1 MSKMPKTINLNIHGA
16 IVDQDFWGMGLPTPQ
31 KVIDQIKD
39 AGPGDQIAV
48 HINSPGGNVFA
59 GQAIHNILKQSLANV
74 TVYIDGVAASIASVI
89 AMAGNRVVMPPGTM
103 MMIHNPL
110 QLMLGG
116 YFAGE
121 LRDTADYLDK
131 IRDAMVATYQT
142 KVKSKSREELIAI
155 MDATTWLTAED
166 AVKSGFADEVL
177 EIGAIT
183 ASINGKTLNVAGMS
197 FDLSP
202 FATLPA
208 FVNAAPIVSAVMQ
221 REPPA
226 APVKTINEEE
236 KILDKKEFREK
247 YPEVYNEIVADGVTQ
262 ERTRMKALDDVAL
275 PGSEDLV
282 NKARYETGSTAEQV
296 AMQIIASAKEK
307 GSKTLQVMAADAAE
321 LFPVGGAVAPADTKA
336 QEEKERQALVDKM
349 TAYANEGRG
358 K

>member
-16 IVDQDFWGMGLPTPQ
+16 VVDQDFWGLGLPTPQ
-31 KVIDQIKD
+31 KVIDQIQGV
-39 AGPGDQIAV
+39 GPGDQIDV

-59 GQAIHNILKQSLANV
+59 GQAIHNILRQSQAKV

-89 AMAGNRVVMPPGTM
+89 AMAGNKIVMPPGTM

-121 LRDTADYLDK
+121 LRETADYLDK

-142 KVKSKSREELIAI
+142 KVKGKSKEEIIAI
-155 MDATTWLTAED
+155 MDATTWMTADE
-166 AVKSGFADEVL
+166 AIKSGFADEIL
-177 EIGAIT
+177 ETGAVT
-183 ASINGKTLNVAGMS
+183 ASMQGKTLNIAGMN

-208 FVNAAPIVSAVMQ
+208 FVNAAPIGAMGIPHN
-221 REPPA
+221 PPA
-226 APVKTINEEE
+226 APQKTNNEEE
-236 KILDKKEFREK
+236 KILDKKELREK
-247 YPEVYNEIVADGVTQ
+247 YPEIYNEIVADGVAQ

-275 PGSEDLV
+275 PGNEVLLA
-282 NKARYETGSTAEQV
+282 KARYETGATAEQV

-307 GSKTLQVMAADAAE
+307 GVKTLQAIVADATE
-321 LFPVGGAVAPADTKA
+321 LLPVGGAPAPLDTKA